1 MNLMFYK
8 RYQLQL
14 CSGTPYKKPLS
25 EIQRTQTVFSF
36 KYYDSVPKLLLRG
49 LYTDTIKSF
58 ITR

>member
-1 MNLMFYK
+1 MFYK